1 MQITILRLCVFLFS
15 VTSYF
20 AYQTGFWYGNTRPPD
35 TQYDTVPYAN
45 LTVKINRPYQE
56 GPGQHLVTDPER
68 NVKTP
73 LYVGNSINRQAFDTS
88 FVLDLVYALG
98 INPDRVFVLRVAK
111 GTVHYSWESSAVIV
125 NFVFLERNNTQEL
138 TLLEAIAELT
148 NQIQISDSK
157 LYRGTNVTV
166 DIDSSWGLEVI
177 TWDVSLKLTYAIS
190 VVGGDA
196 VEEGYYLNQGSL
208 GVCDTILAVNY
219 SMYCEFERFFED
231 DVSRALN
238 ISYYRVQVLFIKSSS
253 LDSVLVYFRIIPPK
267 VFAREDNVTSAI
279 ANLMLQVNDIDSE
292 LYRGNVTIRT
302 GMNIRQITF
311 LRYYQSFF

>member
-1 MQITILRLCVFLFS
+1 MDHNILICFILLLLFNVIS
-15 VTSYF
+15 

-68 NVKTP
+68 SIKTP

-98 INPDRVFVLRVAK
+98 ISPDRVFVLRVAK
-111 GTVHYSWESSAVIV
+111 GTVHYTWESSAVIV

-148 NQIQISDSK
+148 NQIQIPNSK
-157 LYRGTNVTV
+157 VFRGTNVTV
-166 DIDSSWGLEVI
+166 DIDPGWGLEVI
-177 TWDVSLKLTYAIS
+177 TWDVSLKLTYAIDI
-190 VVGGDA
+190 VGGNA
-196 VEEGYYLNQGSL
+196 VQDGYYLNQGSL
-208 GVCDTILAVNY
+208 GVCDTMLAVNY
-219 SMYCEFERFFED
+219 STYCEFERFFED

-267 VFAREDNVTSAI
+267 TFAREENVTSAI
-279 ANLMLQVNDIDSE
+279 ASLMLQVNDMESE
-292 LYRGNVTIRT
+292 LYKGNVTIRT
-302 GMNIRQITF
+302 G
-311 LRYYQSFF
+311 

>member
-1 MQITILRLCVFLFS
+1 VN
-15 VTSYF
+15 

-68 NVKTP
+68 SVKTP

-98 INPDRVFVLRVAK
+98 ISPDRVFVLRVAK

-148 NQIQISDSK
+148 NQIQIPESK

-166 DIDSSWGLEVI
+166 DVDPGWGLEVI

-190 VVGGDA
+190 IVGGDA
-196 VEEGYYLNQGSL
+196 VEDGYYLNQGSL
-208 GVCDTILAVNY
+208 GVCDTILAFNY
-219 SMYCEFERFFED
+219 STYCEFERFFED
-231 DVSRALN
+231 DISTALN

-267 VFAREDNVTSAI
+267 SFSREDNVTAAI
-279 ANLMLQVNDIDSE
+279 ANLMLQVNDMDSE
-292 LYRGNVTIRT
+292 LYKGNVTIRT
-302 GMNIRQITF
+302 GTF
-311 LRYYQSFF
+311 KLLLYDFYSLNQFLP